1 MTYDRCASF
10 NIILNNWSSLLR
22 WRTSLKLE
30 TSKPFVVATNG
41 CFDILHV
48 GHIEM
53 LEAAATF
60 GTHLVVGLNSDD
72 SVRRLKGRNRP
83 INPQQHRKRVL
94 EALRCVSKVHI
105 FNEPDATRFL
115 IAANPNLYI
124 KAGDYT
130 LDNMNRDERNV
141 LEKMGSMI
149 FFTDFIKGVS
159 TSNIIRKL
167 HE

>member
-1 MTYDRCASF
+1 MAE
-10 NIILNNWSSLLR
+10 
-22 WRTSLKLE
+22 LE
-30 TSKPFVVATNG
+30 AKRPFIVATNG

-53 LEAAATF
+53 LEAAAAF
-60 GTHLVVGLNSDD
+60 GTHLVIGLNSDD
-72 SVRRLKGRNRP
+72 SVRTLKGKGRP
-83 INPQQHRKRVL
+83 INPQNHRKRVL

-115 IAANPNLYI
+115 IASHPDLYI

-130 LDNMNRDERNV
+130 IDTMNRNERNA
-141 LEKMGSMI
+141 LDKMGSMI
-149 FFTDFIKGVS
+149 HFTHFVDGIS

-167 HE
+167 NE